1 MFSGGRLH
9 SARATL
15 ACAGQQTSVNAK
27 RSRNVSRRERHVKAS
42 DFISFDSYFHCT
54 EAINVPLWVGKK
66 DNIPFKKDLGMSD
79 DKFRLIDQT
88 QETSI
93 FL

>member
-1 MFSGGRLH
+1 M
-9 SARATL
+9 
-15 ACAGQQTSVNAK
+15 
-27 RSRNVSRRERHVKAS
+27 
-42 DFISFDSYFHCT
+42 
-54 EAINVPLWVGKK
+54 PLWVGKK